1 MKTLVVY
8 DSVFGNTE
16 MIAKH
21 IGDSIQGAR
30 VVRVTEVNLGDLND
44 VDCLIVGSPTRAF
57 RPTKDI
63 TGFLNKLE
71 SKSLQGVKVAAFDT
85 RMSIKDV
92 DNKVL
97 TFMANIFGYADKPI
111 EDKLLKKG
119 GVKAA
124 DRAGFIVLDSE
135 GPLKEGEIER
145 ASLWA
150 QSIVSPTHLE

>member
-8 DSVFGNTE
+8 DTFFGNTE

-21 IGDSIQGAR
+21 VGDSIQCAR
-30 VVRVTEVNLGDLND
+30 VIRVTEFSPGDQND

-63 TGFLNKLE
+63 TGFLNKLK

-124 DRAGFIVLDSE
+124 DRAGFIVLESE
-135 GPLKEGEIER
+135 GPLKEGELER
-145 ASLWA
+145 ASLWTR
-150 QSIVSPTHLE
+150 SIVSSIHLE